1 MTTITNEYK
10 YWWVTTLEQH
20 YQSRSSSDAYQAVT
34 CRTGATED
42 IFHLGSVCWHSY
54 ILHLSTV
61 PFNVQSEKCK
71 FAPLIGGR
79 FLSRG
84 QGLDMRPTQ
93 LTHPSPL
100 SSTPAV
106 TRGATHS
113 LMSAL
118 DFNFVTAHKC
128 TDVHS
133 EKSAQVP
140 SQFPENCLKVQVL
153 ASGWAWLGQFG
164 KILREEC
171 DGSYWHSDTTLSRTP
186 DVFVSLY
193 STKLWMAFA
202 TTIFL
207 IYIIRI
213 I

>member
-10 YWWVTTLEQH
+10 YWWVTTSEQH

-79 FLSRG
+79 FLPRG

-106 TRGATHS
+106 TSGATHS

-118 DFNFVTAHKC
+118 DFNFMTAHKC
-128 TDVHS
+128 TEVHS
-133 EKSAQVP
+133 EKVHKYTPTITIWKCKYLQVG
-140 SQFPENCLKVQVL
+140 ELGL
-153 ASGWAWLGQFG
+153 ASLA
-164 KILREEC
+164 KIWDR
-171 DGSYWHSDTTLSRTP
+171 SATAVIDTQTKLLADPRMYLSR
-186 DVFVSLY
+186 
-193 STKLWMAFA
+193 STQQNYGWL
-202 TTIFL
+202 L
-207 IYIIRI
+207 L
-213 I
+213 